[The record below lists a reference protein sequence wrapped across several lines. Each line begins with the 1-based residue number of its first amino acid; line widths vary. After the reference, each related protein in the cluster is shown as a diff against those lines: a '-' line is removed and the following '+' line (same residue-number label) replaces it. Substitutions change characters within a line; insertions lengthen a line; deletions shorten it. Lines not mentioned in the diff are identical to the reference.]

1 MLGTLVGG
9 LLAILGG
16 VTGQLLIYLLKRKRD
31 ITNEKK
37 QVYINVINVLYKMKI
52 DNLASNFDMFDLIAK
67 IQLFASDEVVDEFE
81 KTKNYYLDY
90 KNNIICEK
98 EFLDNID
105 AFINVIIAIMRR
117 ELKTE
122 TVNSKKLYS
131 LTVGKRKENHN
142 AD

>member
-105 AFINVIIAIMRR
+105 AFINVIIATMRR

>member
-37 QVYINVINVLYKMKI
+37 QVYINVINILYKMKI